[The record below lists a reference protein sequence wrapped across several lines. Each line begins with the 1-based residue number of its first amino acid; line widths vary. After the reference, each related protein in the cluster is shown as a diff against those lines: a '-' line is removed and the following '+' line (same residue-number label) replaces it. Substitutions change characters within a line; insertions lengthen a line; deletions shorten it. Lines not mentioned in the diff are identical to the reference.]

1 MLPLFT
7 HNGPG
12 GSRLKKILLLA
23 TLAIIFV
30 SGTCLAQTGGV
41 PEGKSVFYAS
51 HSLMWDMP
59 PVLAEIAESY
69 GIKGHKVLGIQRL
82 GVSRT
87 SQHWDLPNDQNQAKK
102 ALKEGNV
109 EAFVMSP
116 IGMPD
121 PGIDNFVKLG
131 LEHNPNTKFYI
142 QISWPG
148 MGLVDNNDMETMMA
162 GMFSRGPGGAAPGAA
177 PGKAPAGKPA
187 PKGAGGPGGFGG
199 GMFGGKQDYNKTPD
213 EIAKINIK
221 NNRSAEE
228 VAMRLNREAGRTV
241 VYLIPTA
248 QAHNALRTMIY
259 NKEMPGMTDQG
270 EVFRDVIGH
279 PTDPV
284 IALNAYL
291 HFAVMYGVS
300 PVGLPVPG
308 ILKNSSK
315 PEYREEKFNRA
326 LQELAWKTVI
336 NYPQSGLKAQ
346 EGAPQLQGEYAGMD
360 KILIPHKSWPCGM
373 AGGIPK
379 PEQGEPVLVADMKLD
394 QSYELGMTPYGK
406 RAVYVIK
413 GGTIT
418 GEKIKGSVL
427 FGGLDFQL
435 SFPNGATEVEEIL
448 VLQADDG
455 KYIYLRM
462 AGTGAD
468 PSDVRMVPEFEAPE
482 ASNHSWLNAG
492 KYAGRREVD
501 IKAGTIK
508 ISVFDIR
515 KVTVKPDAAN
525 SIGVTK
531 PSGFRDQPWDYRKAS
546 MDEKQGD
553 ILIRENVTLSPGQMV
568 GNTGRSNRNIIPIT
582 GGTVSGK
589 IEGKVLAAGAD
600 YQNLS
605 NPATIDARYLWQ
617 TNDGEVIIVR
627 NAGGFAKLA
636 PTFEVRVD
644 SKYAYLNDGLYLSS
658 PPGMGAGGV
667 SLTFYESVK

>member
-1 MLPLFT
+1 M
-7 HNGPG
+7 
-12 GSRLKKILLLA
+12 KKILLLA

-30 SGTCLAQTGGV
+30 SGTCLAQTGKV
-41 PEGKSVFYAS
+41 PDGKSTFYAS

-59 PVLAEIAESY
+59 PVLTEIAGFY
-69 GIKGHKVLGIQRL
+69 GIKEHKVLGIQRL

-87 SQHWDLPNDQNQAKK
+87 SQHWDLPDDQNQAKK
-102 ALKEGNV
+102 ALKEGIV
-109 EAFVMSP
+109 DAFVMSP

-131 LEHNPNTKFYI
+131 LEHNPNIKFYI

-148 MGLVDNNDMETMMA
+148 LGLVDNNDMESMMG
-162 GMFSRGPGGAAPGAA
+162 GMMSRGPGGGAPGAP
-177 PGKAPAGKPA
+177 PGTPPAGKPA

-199 GMFGGKQDYNKTPD
+199 GMFGNKPDYNKTPE

-221 NNRSAEE
+221 NDRSAEE
-228 VAMRLNREAGRTV
+228 LAMKLNREAGRTV

-248 QAHNALRTMIY
+248 QAHNALRVMIY
-259 NKEMPGMTDQG
+259 NKEMLGMTDQG
-270 EVFRDVIGH
+270 EVFRDFVGH
-279 PTDPV
+279 PTEPV

-336 NYPQSGLKAQ
+336 DYPLSGLKAQ
-346 EGAPQLQGEYAGMD
+346 EGVTLGQEAYSGME
-360 KILIPHKSWPCGM
+360 KILVPHKAWPCGM
-373 AGGIPK
+373 VDGIAV
-379 PEQGEPVLVADMKLD
+379 PEQGKPVLVADMKID
-394 QSYELGMTPYGK
+394 QIYELGRTQYGQ
-406 RAVYVIK
+406 RVVYVIK

-418 GEKIKGSVL
+418 GEKIKGSVM

-435 SFPNGATEVEEIL
+435 SFSNGTMEIEEIF
-448 VLQADDG
+448 VLQTDDG
-455 KYIYLRM
+455 KYIYLRI
-462 AGTGAD
+462 AGTAAD
-468 PSDVRMVPEFEAPE
+468 PSDIRIVPEFEAPVE
-482 ASNHSWLNAG
+482 SSHNWLNTG
-492 KYAGRREVD
+492 KFAGRRELD
-501 IKAGTIK
+501 LKAGTLK
-508 ISVFDIR
+508 IMVFDISG
-515 KVTVKPDAAN
+515 VAVKPDATN
-525 SIGVTK
+525 SIMVTK
-531 PSGFRDQPWDYRKAS
+531 PSGFLDQPWDYRRAS
-546 MDEKQGD
+546 MDEKQGEL
-553 ILIRENVTLSPGQMV
+553 LIKENVTLSPGQMV

-617 TNDGEVIIVR
+617 TSDGEVIIVR
-627 NAGGFAKLA
+627 NAGGFGKLA

-644 SKYAYLNDGLYLSS
+644 SKYAYLNNGLYLSS
-658 PPGMGAGGV
+658 PPGMGQGGV